1 MTTPPSVAI
10 ILPAYNSS
18 QTINDCL
25 EAICAQ
31 TYAEIRVMVVDS
43 SPDDRVER
51 IVKERFPQIAY
62 LHVRER
68 LLPHAARNLGVR
80 QTASDLLIFT
90 DPDIYAPPEWVDTL
104 VKARQQYGGVII
116 GALNNHGNRWLDWG
130 IHLGKFDA
138 FLPERTI
145 RPLDFCA
152 TANMLCSRSD
162 FEKAGGFVDQEML
175 GDLLISWKFR
185 ESHIPIR
192 LYPQAAAAHHHT
204 QSFREFLGER
214 FQRGMDYGR
223 LRIEHYH
230 WTRTQ
235 IFRHLLLTVSGL
247 RLAGLVYR
255 TGNHSRRAG
264 CFTKFLWSLPVSALG
279 QLGWLSGEAAAFLG
293 AIRSRSIA
301 G

>member
-1 MTTPPSVAI
+1 MSMPASVAV

-18 QTINDCL
+18 QTVKDCL
-25 EAICAQ
+25 EAICSQ
-31 TYAEIRVMVVDS
+31 TYPGIQVMVVDS
-43 SPDDRVER
+43 SPDDRVEE
-51 IVKERFPQIAY
+51 IVKQRFPQVAY

-90 DPDIYAPPEWVDTL
+90 DPDIYAPPEWVENL
-104 VKARQQYGGVII
+104 VQARQQYGGVVI
-116 GALNNHGNRWLDWG
+116 GALNNHGDRWLEWG

-138 FLPERTI
+138 FLPEREI

-192 LYPQAAAAHHHT
+192 LYPQAVAAHHHT
-204 QSFREFLGER
+204 QSFRDFLRER
-214 FQRGMDYGR
+214 FERGRDYGR
-223 LRIEHYH
+223 LRIEHFH
-230 WTRTQ
+230 WSRTQ
-235 IFRHLLLTVSGL
+235 ILRHFLLTVSGL
-247 RLAGLVYR
+247 RLVGLMR
-255 TGNHSRRAG
+255 RIGIHSRRAG
-264 CFTKFLWSLPVSALG
+264 CFKKFLYTLPVSSLG
-279 QLGWLSGEAAAFLG
+279 QFCWLSGEAAAFIR
-293 AIRSRSIA
+293 AIRS
-301 G
+301 